1 MKVNV
6 IEIQSKLLKNLEK
19 SQYDHVT
26 KIEKEMKKKDG
37 RKGRKRRKMIRI
49 NIKECVNF
57 ALIIF

>member
-49 NIKECVNF
+49 NIK
-57 ALIIF
+57 